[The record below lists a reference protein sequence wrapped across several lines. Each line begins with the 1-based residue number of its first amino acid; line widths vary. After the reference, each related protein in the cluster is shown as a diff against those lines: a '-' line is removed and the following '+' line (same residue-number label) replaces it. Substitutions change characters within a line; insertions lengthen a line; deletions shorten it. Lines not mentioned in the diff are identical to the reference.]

1 MIKEKLVEIYSNLKN
16 GGQVDLTPFIKDEY
30 KEYVDSPS
38 GEKLVTKVTLE
49 LAGTQQPVF
58 IASKYR
64 DNELEESHF
73 YYLDQKTQ
81 LKKLMNTWLNLF

>member
-1 MIKEKLVEIYSNLKN
+1 MIKEKLVEIYSDIKN
-16 GGQVDLTPFIKDEY
+16 SGQVDLTPFIKDEY
-30 KEYVDSPS
+30 KEYVDSPN
-38 GEKLVTKVTLE
+38 GEKLITKVTLE
-49 LAGTQQPVF
+49 LVGTQQPVF

-64 DNELEESHF
+64 DDELEESHF